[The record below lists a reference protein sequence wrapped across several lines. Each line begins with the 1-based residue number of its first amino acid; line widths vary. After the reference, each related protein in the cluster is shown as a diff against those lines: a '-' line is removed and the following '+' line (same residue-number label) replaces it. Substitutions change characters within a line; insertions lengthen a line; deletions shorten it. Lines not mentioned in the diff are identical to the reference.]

1 MNYIFYKLIHVFAVI
16 IFLGNIITGLYW
28 MHIAVKTKDLQIIS
42 HTMKGIIK
50 ADRYFTIPGV
60 VIITA
65 FGIMA
70 AISAHLPIIGTGWIF
85 WSIILFSLSGLAFS
99 LKVAPLQKKIYNLTS
114 NKNDSSD
121 FDWKIF
127 DRIYLEWDIWGL
139 FALITPIIA
148 FVMMLLKIPL

>member
-1 MNYIFYKLIHVFAVI
+1 MNYISYKLIHVFAVV

-28 MHIAVKTKDLQIIS
+28 MRIAVKTRELQIIS

-70 AISAHLPIIGTGWIF
+70 AISAHFPIIGTGWIF
-85 WSIILFSLSGLAFS
+85 WSIILFTISGITFS
-99 LKVAPLQKKIYNLTS
+99 IKVAPLQKKIYTLTS
-114 NKNDSSD
+114 NKSDSTE
-121 FDWKIF
+121 FDWKNF
-127 DRIYLEWDIWGL
+127 DKIYLQWDVWGI
-139 FALITPIIA
+139 FALITPLIA
-148 FVMMLLKIPL
+148 FIMMLLKIPQ